1 MQKFEHGGGLD
12 SVQQHALVG
21 YGLLECYNIGYV
33 SCRQRQMAVQVLQ
46 QILQE
51 SVQPKSFHVCGTAEC
66 MCHCSGTQKRP
77 CMLMSRSFKASFKV
91 VLSQISL

>member
-1 MQKFEHGGGLD
+1 
-12 SVQQHALVG
+12 
-21 YGLLECYNIGYV
+21 
-33 SCRQRQMAVQVLQ
+33 
-46 QILQE
+46 
-51 SVQPKSFHVCGTAEC
+51 VQPKSFHVCGTAEC

>member
-1 MQKFEHGGGLD
+1 MFNNTPLWAMVSW
-12 SVQQHALVG
+12 SVII
-21 YGLLECYNIGYV
+21 LEYV